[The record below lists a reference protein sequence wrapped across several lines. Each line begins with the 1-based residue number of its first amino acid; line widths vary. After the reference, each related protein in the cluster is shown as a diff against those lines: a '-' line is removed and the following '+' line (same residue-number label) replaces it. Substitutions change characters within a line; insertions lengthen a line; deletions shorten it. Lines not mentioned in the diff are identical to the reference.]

1 MGISIKFGR
10 LRSTLPSVN
19 HHLQEWKPDSEEF
32 LQLVKEEEGPTTR
45 LSHLSQLERNFV
57 VPQFGPGVLAKE
69 DKWVK
74 VTCLQGTIRV
84 KSNFQRQDWSLVLSS
99 SLRVIITVWH
109 FVTLARSGVG
119 ATIPKADKE
128 SGFPEVTFWNHQKSW
143 TYIHTCY

>member
-1 MGISIKFGR
+1 M
-10 LRSTLPSVN
+10 
-19 HHLQEWKPDSEEF
+19 
-32 LQLVKEEEGPTTR
+32 KEEEGPTTR
-45 LSHLSQLERNFV
+45 LRLLSQLERNFV

-74 VTCLQGTIRV
+74 VTCSQGTIRV

-99 SLRVIITVWH
+99 SLLVIITVWH

-128 SGFPEVTFWNHQKSW
+128 SGFPEVTLGNHQKSW
-143 TYIHTCY
+143 T